1 MIDPTTVE
9 YKGIIAEVLYGNKD
23 TSYSIALLR
32 FKDGRTKLGFR
43 WNGSESETSLGT
55 PTANGKATW
64 MFIPEGFL
72 EQLKLVLDKIRKEN

>member
-9 YKGIIAEVLYGNKD
+9 YNGIIAEVLYGNKE
-23 TSYSIALLR
+23 TSYSIALLH

-43 WNGSESETSLGT
+43 WNGGESETSLGT

-64 MFIPEGFL
+64 MFIPEDFS
-72 EQLKLVLDKIRKEN
+72 EQLKLISDKIGK